1 MDQNLKDDT
10 ASAIEQLQE
19 AESEAK
25 ALRMMT
31 QRMILTHEEM
41 VVFQSCNQIY
51 DSISEDSLLTGIY
64 FFVLRVGGGCFE
76 EVLACSLLGLGCS
89 AR

>member
-10 ASAIEQLQE
+10 ASAVEQLQE

-25 ALRMMT
+25 ALRSMT

-41 VVFQSCNQIY
+41 VVFQSCNKIY
-51 DSISEDSLLTGIY
+51 D
-64 FFVLRVGGGCFE
+64 
-76 EVLACSLLGLGCS
+76 
-89 AR
+89 